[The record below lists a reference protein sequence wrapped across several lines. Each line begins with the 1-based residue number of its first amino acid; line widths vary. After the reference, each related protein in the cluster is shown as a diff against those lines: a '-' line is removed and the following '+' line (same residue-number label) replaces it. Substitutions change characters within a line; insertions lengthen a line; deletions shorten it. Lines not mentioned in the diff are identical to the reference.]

1 MNKTERPT
9 RSLLGARRPIIALS
23 KRRAEGE
30 GRGEKLSLYPLKL
43 VHFLRNETGGGKG
56 REEGDRM
63 VGSGIADGWMVAGG
77 EKCLERRR

>member
-9 RSLLGARRPIIALS
+9 RPRSAPAARSLRFQN
-23 KRRAEGE
+23 AERGE

-56 REEGDRM
+56 REERET
-63 VGSGIADGWMVAGG
+63 GWLVAG
-77 EKCLERRR
+77 